1 MVRKMCPYSGT
12 HVMWEVGMS
21 NMQTAVA
28 VVSASQ
34 RNLKEADLE
43 LS

>member
-1 MVRKMCPYSGT
+1 MVSKMCPYSVT
-12 HVMWEVGMS
+12 RVMWEMGMS
-21 NMQTAVA
+21 NKQTAVA

-34 RNLKEADLE
+34 QNLKEADLE